1 MPKCIMLNRIS
12 HIQKNTQC
20 MIKFMTS
27 WGKKKENYRK
37 RKQILVAKRW
47 KYKEGLTTEFHKNVL
62 V

>member
-1 MPKCIMLNRIS
+1 
-12 HIQKNTQC
+12 
-20 MIKFMTS
+20 MTS